1 MTQKEL
7 VNKWKE
13 KAQDLQG
20 MSEEE
25 QRKWL
30 AFHKYEIFD
39 DCMICAIENEI
50 EDTMTNLADFKSI
63 AQLKHSRFS

>member
-1 MTQKEL
+1 MTQEEL

-13 KAQDLQG
+13 KAQDLKD
-20 MSEEE
+20 MPEEE

-39 DCMICAIENEI
+39 DCMTWAIANEI
-50 EDTMTNLADFKSI
+50 EDTITNLVDFKSI
-63 AQLKHSRFS
+63 AQLKH

>member
-1 MTQKEL
+1 MTQEEL

-13 KAQDLQG
+13 KAQGLEN

-39 DCMICAIENEI
+39 DCMTYVIEKEI
-50 EDTMTNLADFKSI
+50 EDTIANLVDFKSI
-63 AQLKHSRFS
+63 AQLKH

>member
-1 MTQKEL
+1 MTQEEL
-7 VNKWKE
+7 VNKQKQ
-13 KAQDLQG
+13 KAQDLKD

-39 DCMICAIENEI
+39 DCMTCAIEKEI
-50 EDTMTNLADFKSI
+50 EDTMINLVDFKSI
-63 AQLKHSRFS
+63 AQLKH

>member
-1 MTQKEL
+1 MTQEEL

-13 KAQDLQG
+13 KAQGLED
-20 MSEEE
+20 MPEEE

-39 DCMICAIENEI
+39 DCMTCAIENEI
-50 EDTMTNLADFKSI
+50 EDTITNLVDFKSI
-63 AQLKHSRFS
+63 AQLKH